1 MLWCAY
7 ADSTAAKSQ
16 AQPLK
21 TQPSWMQLASSSNP
35 FSQFIPL
42 DNSSSD
48 PNPWAA
54 TPTPT
59 PAGSQQFPAEPLG
72 TRQEVHQDKPADFG
86 SWNTFDQPGP
96 VAYPTVD
103 NSRHPDA
110 SARSS
115 HPPAADTTSAV
126 PQQQNQQ
133 YPAPPTGVGA
143 QQPTEL
149 DWAGFGGGHVSQSA
163 PQQQQQQQPAAAD
176 DIWSSLDRNQQ
187 QPPQQKQE
195 PRAAIVDS
203 WASFD
208 APSDALGLGAPV
220 ASQQASQGMSN
231 VNSQDS
237 WGAFDPSNGARAG
250 AAGTAGFPSSALQQ
264 PQVGVT
270 QPTPADRKS
279 SVEEIPAEDLGLEG
293 LRITAQ
299 PKPGA
304 TQGYGYS
311 QEGSS
316 LGPAQPL
323 PKPKRGSSNQFGS
336 VFAPG
341 SANSVSKLTNMFKKD
356 KDKKGHQSMDAN
368 QFEQQGAL
376 PVSAPQSSQAPLVSL
391 PPTPQRAEGQGE
403 PSEVDLWRP
412 QSTQER
418 QQCMDAFDHK
428 ASLLHCHN

>member
-1 MLWCAY
+1 M
-7 ADSTAAKSQ
+7 
-16 AQPLK
+16 
-21 TQPSWMQLASSSNP
+21 
-35 FSQFIPL
+35 
-42 DNSSSD
+42 
-48 PNPWAA
+48 
-54 TPTPT
+54 
-59 PAGSQQFPAEPLG
+59 
-72 TRQEVHQDKPADFG
+72 HQDQPAAFG

-103 NSRHPDA
+103 NSRHPEA

-115 HPPAADTTSAV
+115 HQPAVATTSAV
-126 PQQQNQQ
+126 PQQQQQQQNQQ
-133 YPAPPTGVGA
+133 YLAPPTAVGA

-149 DWAGFGGGHVSQSA
+149 DWAAFGSAGDQSA
-163 PQQQQQQQPAAAD
+163 SRPAPQQQQPAAAD

-195 PRAAIVDS
+195 PRAAIIDS

-208 APSDALGLGAPV
+208 APSDAPGLGAPV

-237 WGAFDPSNGARAG
+237 WGAFDPSTGSRAA
-250 AAGTAGFPSSALQQ
+250 AAGTAGFPSSASQQ
-264 PQVGVT
+264 PQGGVT
-270 QPTPADRKS
+270 QSTPADRKS

-299 PKPGA
+299 PKAQPGA
-304 TQGYGYS
+304 TQGHGYP

-316 LGPAQPL
+316 QGPAQPL

-356 KDKKGHQSMDAN
+356 KKGSQSMGAN
-368 QFEQQGAL
+368 QFEQQGGA
-376 PVSAPQSSQAPLVSL
+376 PAVSAPQSSQAPSVSL
-391 PPTPQRAEGQGE
+391 PPTPQRAEGE

-428 ASLLHCHN
+428 VSLLHCHKCSID

>member
-1 MLWCAY
+1 
-7 ADSTAAKSQ
+7 
-16 AQPLK
+16 
-21 TQPSWMQLASSSNP
+21 MQLANSSNP
-35 FSQFIPL
+35 FSQFIPM

-72 TRQEVHQDKPADFG
+72 THQEMHQDKPAAFG
-86 SWNTFDQPGP
+86 SWNTFEQPGP
-96 VAYPTVD
+96 VAYPTID
-103 NSRHPDA
+103 DSKHPDA
-110 SARSS
+110 SARLS
-115 HPPAADTTSAV
+115 HSPAAATSSAV
-126 PQQQNQQ
+126 PQQQQQNQQ
-133 YPAPPTGVGA
+133 YPAPPTGV

-149 DWAGFGGGHVSQSA
+149 AWAAFGGGHVSQSA
-163 PQQQQQQQPAAAD
+163 PQQQQQPAAAD

-208 APSDALGLGAPV
+208 APSEAPGLGAPV
-220 ASQQASQGMSN
+220 ASQQASQGTSN

-237 WGAFDPSNGARAG
+237 WGAFDPSNGSRAG
-250 AAGTAGFPSSALQQ
+250 AAGTAGFPRSASQQ
-264 PQVGVT
+264 RPGGIT
-270 QPTPADRKS
+270 QPIPADRKS

-316 LGPAQPL
+316 QGPPQPL

-336 VFAPG
+336 VFTPG

-356 KDKKGHQSMDAN
+356 KDKKGRQSLDAN
-368 QFEQQGAL
+368 QFEQQGAQA
-376 PVSAPQSSQAPLVSL
+376 VSAPQSSQAPSVSL

-428 ASLLHCHN
+428 ASLLHCHRCSVD